1 MKEIICDT
9 NIWYDL
15 GKGLI
20 QKPKNVKLIAT
31 WVNIIELGFSHPEI
45 KEKLNPDDT
54 INAAKAILNYSDEI
68 IEQNA
73 FAYPCAKVEKGVE
86 LKSQPSILSI
96 LKDIADTGL
105 PSNSTYH
112 THKYRYD
119 YFIDMKN
126 NFADTYNREK
136 RNIRSKEIYNR
147 ASRESFKKS
156 DSAQIEEH
164 VLGLLS
170 DIRDYL
176 NKEQQL
182 EIVFPDDDSF
192 HRTLETIKIQLEC
205 FIYTRQTFAK
215 KSILEKNMKIQPN
228 DFFDLLNLI
237 YVGNDKLYWT
247 KEKRW
252 ITSIKE
258 AKMEKYLYN

>member
-20 QKPKNVKLIAT
+20 QKPKNVKLVGT
-31 WVNIIELGFSHPEI
+31 WVNIIELGFSHSEL
-45 KEKLNPDDT
+45 KEKLNPVDT
-54 INAAKAILNYSDEI
+54 KNAAKAILDYSDEI
-68 IEQNA
+68 IELNA
-73 FAYPCAKVEKGVE
+73 FAYACKKVEKSVE
-86 LKSQPSILSI
+86 LKSAPSIIPI
-96 LKDIADTGL
+96 LKDIADNGL

-112 THKYRYD
+112 TYKDRYD

-126 NFADTYNREK
+126 NFAETYNREK
-136 RNIRSKEIYNR
+136 KNVRSQELANR
-147 ASRESFKKS
+147 ISKESFKKS

-170 DIRDYL
+170 DIRNYL

-182 EIVFPDDDSF
+182 EILFPDEDSF
-192 HRTLETIKIQLEC
+192 YRTLETIKIQQEC
-205 FIYTRQTFAK
+205 FIYARQIFAK

-247 KEKRW
+247 QEKRW